1 MAEILY
7 QIYAIIHQYIIKIV
21 CTVYL
26 KISDLLLDTPA
37 PAPDPD
43 PPQRLADSSVGD
55 LLTCGHCG
63 QEFPLPSLAAFIGH
77 KSLGTCRRE
86 PTPGSGSAREA
97 TPGSGSARE
106 AAPGSGSPSVT
117 ASDQVERV
125 ESSGGEGGEEE
136 QADAATNTTS
146 VTGSTLIK
154 KKIQFSSYIKK
165 FRVELLQSHI

>member
-1 MAEILY
+1 MTELLY
-7 QIYAIIHQYIIKIV
+7 QIYAIIHQYIIRIV
-21 CTVYL
+21 YTLYQQ
-26 KISDLLLDTPA
+26 ISNLLLDA

-43 PPQRLADSSVGD
+43 PDPPKRLADSSVGD
-55 LLTCGHCG
+55 LLTCGLCG

-86 PTPGSGSAREA
+86 PSPGSGSAREA
-97 TPGSGSARE
+97 VTPGAGSARE

-146 VTGSTLIK
+146 VTG
-154 KKIQFSSYIKK
+154 FE
-165 FRVELLQSHI
+165 F